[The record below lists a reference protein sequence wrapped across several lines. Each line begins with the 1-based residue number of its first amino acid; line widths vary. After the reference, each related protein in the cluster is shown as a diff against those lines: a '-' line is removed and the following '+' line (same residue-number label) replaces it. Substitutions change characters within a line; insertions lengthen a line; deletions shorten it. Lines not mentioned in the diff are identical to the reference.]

1 MDKEKIKKAVKEILE
16 AIGEN
21 PNREGLLETPK
32 RVSEM
37 FDELLSGYGKDP
49 KTILKTFTAKNYDE
63 IILLKDIPIYSLC
76 EHHLLPFFGKAHVA
90 YIPKNGKV
98 TGLSKIS
105 RVVETISRRLQ
116 VQEKLTTEI
125 ADIIQ
130 DVLQPQGLMVVIEAE
145 HLCMS
150 MRGVKHSDTIT
161 ITSAVRGI
169 FRKNK
174 ATREE
179 TLSLIRGTKP

>member
-1 MDKEKIKKAVKEILE
+1 MDKIKIQKAVREILE
-16 AIGEN
+16 AIDEN
-21 PNREGLLETPK
+21 PEREGLLETPR

-37 FDELLSGYGKDP
+37 YIELLSGHNKDP
-49 KTILKTFTAKNYDE
+49 KKILKTFIAKNYDE
-63 IILLKDIPIYSLC
+63 IILVKDIPLYSLC

-105 RVVETISRRLQ
+105 RVVEIISRRLQ
-116 VQEKLTTEI
+116 VQEKLTSEI
-125 ADIIQ
+125 ADVIQ
-130 DVLQPQGLMVVIEAE
+130 DVLQPQGIMVVIEAE

-150 MRGVKHSDTIT
+150 MRGIKHRGALT

-179 TLSLIRGTKP
+179 ALALIKGSKS